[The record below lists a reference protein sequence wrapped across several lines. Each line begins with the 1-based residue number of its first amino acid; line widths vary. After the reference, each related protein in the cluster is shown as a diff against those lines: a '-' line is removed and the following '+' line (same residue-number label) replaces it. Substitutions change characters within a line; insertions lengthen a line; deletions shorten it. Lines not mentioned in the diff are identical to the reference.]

1 MTDPLIASASSV
13 SRLEFAT
20 THKDEEPE
28 EIKRLWFA
36 QVPKPKRA
44 MQDRT
49 ITKAKTGKSVPR
61 ASSSSKPASNP
72 WNALE
77 SAISNLEGLLASAKA
92 NAGIE
97 SMSSAQLLV
106 AYSAKVKAEA
116 EANARSS
123 QAKTSVP
130 AIETK

>member
-13 SRLEFAT
+13 ARLEFAT
-20 THKDEEPE
+20 THKDKEPE

-61 ASSSSKPASNP
+61 ASSSSKPASNH
-72 WNALE
+72 WKALE

-116 EANARSS
+116 LAEAS
-123 QAKTSVP
+123 QTVEP
-130 AIETK
+130 GPEV

>member
-1 MTDPLIASASSV
+1 MSNPLIASASSV
-13 SRLEFAT
+13 DRLEFAT
-20 THKDEEPE
+20 KHKDEEPE
-28 EIKRLWFA
+28 EIKRRWLA

-61 ASSSSKPASNP
+61 ASSSSKPSNP
-72 WNALE
+72 WKALE

-92 NAGIE
+92 NSGIE
-97 SMSSAQLLV
+97 SMSAAQLLV

-116 EANARSS
+116 LAEAS
-123 QAKTSVP
+123 QTVEP
-130 AIETK
+130 GPEV